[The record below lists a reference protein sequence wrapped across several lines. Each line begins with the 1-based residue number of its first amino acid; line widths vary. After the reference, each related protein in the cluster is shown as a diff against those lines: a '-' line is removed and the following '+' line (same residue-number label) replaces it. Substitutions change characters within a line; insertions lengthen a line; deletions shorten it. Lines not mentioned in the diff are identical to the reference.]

1 MRDVCKGL
9 SSLSSSVLTC
19 CNTRS
24 GAFPGSLV
32 IRLMEPF
39 EISVSS
45 TALSFSLTI
54 LFAIMGSPTL
64 PVHLNDRNFSW
75 PLANNWIKRKQKTKT
90 DRCIKQYS
98 LILKKS
104 EQCSDLLSQVFSIY
118 NKIKEAMV

>member
-1 MRDVCKGL
+1 
-9 SSLSSSVLTC
+9 
-19 CNTRS
+19 
-24 GAFPGSLV
+24 
-32 IRLMEPF
+32 MEPF

-45 TALSFSLTI
+45 TALTFSLTI
-54 LFAIMGSPTL
+54 LLAMMGSPTL

-118 NKIKEAMV
+118 NKIKEAMVQDKFTALKSGWQILLNCFFDHPWSRKSNK